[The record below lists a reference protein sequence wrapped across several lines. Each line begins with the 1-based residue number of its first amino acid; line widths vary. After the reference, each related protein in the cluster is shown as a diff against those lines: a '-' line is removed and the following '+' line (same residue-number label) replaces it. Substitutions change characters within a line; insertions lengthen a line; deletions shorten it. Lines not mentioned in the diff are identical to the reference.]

1 MLVENIELQ
10 ENFVFNFDWEI
21 LLKIAAGERERER
34 ESAME
39 NNLIFYDFQDF
50 HGDSFH
56 GWSGRVPVYLTQP
69 HCEDNST
76 IIGALI
82 NNPSPCE
89 DQTNNY
95 YTSLHQRLLPFY
107 RKLARNDNFDIKR
120 F

>member
-21 LLKIAAGERERER
+21 LLKIAAGEREREI
-34 ESAME
+34 AME

-69 HCEDNST
+69 YCEDNSP
-76 IIGALI
+76 IM
-82 NNPSPCE
+82 SS
-89 DQTNNY
+89 Y
-95 YTSLHQRLLPFY
+95 
-107 RKLARNDNFDIKR
+107 
-120 F
+120 